1 MEGAAVMRNSLSGDM
16 VYPQRFASGSL
27 KLARGKD
34 VPPLPR
40 LKLKA
45 LEAPKPTL
53 NAFALNSFLPQ
64 DQSQAARLTGN
75 LRPLS
80 IPC

>member
-1 MEGAAVMRNSLSGDM
+1 MRNSLSGDM

-64 DQSQAARLTGN
+64 AEANPTPPTRN
-75 LRPLS
+75 LRALS